1 MSRSSRPQ
9 AASHAI
15 PTLVRGM
22 PLASN
27 SFMRSLTT
35 WTVATTCALA
45 LACSSPSAKTTL
57 PAASGPPAAEAH
69 ADSTPEAPSDAV
81 QIEMRNVRLHL
92 ADGIALDVATLR
104 GRMIPRQKGRPPIF
118 DDQRSYVLAIA
129 EADLAMDLPSLERLM
144 NDRVFASDD
153 APIRGVHVKAGDD
166 GRLEI
171 SGRLRK
177 GVPVPFS
184 TKVDV
189 AAADD
194 GRLRLHADSFKA
206 LGLPLKK
213 VLGAVGVE
221 LDDLVTPDDP
231 DVVAVD
237 DNNLLVTPGRAL
249 PPPEVRGRLARAA
262 LARGRL
268 VLSYAQPGGGHPA
281 RLTPSRPRANYVYFS
296 GGRITF
302 GKLTMTRSDLQL
314 IDLDPRDA
322 FDFFP
327 ARYSRQLIAGYS
339 KNTPRGGLETY
350 MPDYGDLR

>member
-1 MSRSSRPQ
+1 MRGICSS
-9 AASHAI
+9 AVLTSALC
-15 PTLVRGM
+15 LV
-22 PLASN
+22 S
-27 SFMRSLTT
+27 
-35 WTVATTCALA
+35 
-45 LACSSPSAKTTL
+45 ACSSPSAKATPAHDV
-57 PAASGPPAAEAH
+57 PAAQTQSEPAAQPRT
-69 ADSTPEAPSDAV
+69 DVV
-81 QIEMRNVRLHL
+81 QIEMRNVRLHA
-92 ADGIALDVATLR
+92 ADRIVFDVRRLR
-104 GRMIPRQKGRPPIF
+104 GRMIPRTRGTPPVF

-129 EADLAMDLPSLERLM
+129 EADLSMDAASLEHLM
-144 NDRVFASDD
+144 NERVLAGNR
-153 APIRGVHVKAGDD
+153 APIRDVEVRAADE

-171 SGRLRK
+171 RGRLNK
-177 GVPVPFS
+177 SVAVPFS

-189 AAADD
+189 AAAPD

-221 LDDLVTPDDP
+221 LDDLVEPDDP
-231 DVVAVD
+231 RVLAVD

-249 PPPEVRGRLARAA
+249 PPPEVRGHLARAT
-262 LARGRL
+262 LEGDRL
-268 VLSYAQPGGGHPA
+268 VLRYAPEGGGHPS
-281 RLTPSRPRANYVYFS
+281 RLAPPRANANYVYFS

-302 GKLTMTRSDLQL
+302 GKLTMTGSDLQL
-314 IDLDPRDA
+314 IDLDPRDP